1 MGMAAET
8 SANAKAY
15 NTAVIK
21 IGSNTLTDDE
31 GKCDR
36 AYLADLAH
44 QVAHVRREGWRVII
58 VSSGAIPCGLE
69 ALGLPLR
76 RPDDMPTVQ
85 AAASVGQR
93 ALLAAYDQVFSPYG
107 MLTSLVLLTRRDTAD
122 RNAYLHARD
131 TFRRLVEL
139 NAVPIVNENDTVS
152 VEQIKF
158 GDNDTL
164 AALVACLANAD
175 RVVILSD
182 IDGLYT
188 SNPKTD
194 PSAQLIKR
202 VDRITPE
209 ILAGASGAGSAVG
222 SGGMIT
228 KLTSARVL
236 GAAGIPLVIC
246 SGRAEDAVVRSLADD
261 PIGTLFTGADVPHE
275 ITPRKLWIAL
285 GDSVKG
291 TLLVDAGAARAIVED
306 GASLLAVGV
315 KNVEGEFEAE
325 DVVDVVDEAGFVIA
339 RGLARCSAE
348 SMRSGKAD
356 IAVHRDELILF
367 E

>member
-1 MGMAAET
+1 M
-8 SANAKAY
+8 
-15 NTAVIK
+15 
-21 IGSNTLTDDE
+21 
-31 GKCDR
+31 
-36 AYLADLAH
+36 
-44 QVAHVRREGWRVII
+44 
-58 VSSGAIPCGLE
+58 
-69 ALGLPLR
+69 
-76 RPDDMPTVQ
+76 
-85 AAASVGQR
+85 
-93 ALLAAYDQVFSPYG
+93 
-107 MLTSLVLLTRRDTAD
+107 
-122 RNAYLHARD
+122 
-131 TFRRLVEL
+131 
-139 NAVPIVNENDTVS
+139 
-152 VEQIKF
+152 
-158 GDNDTL
+158 
-164 AALVACLANAD
+164 
-175 RVVILSD
+175 
-182 IDGLYT
+182 YT